1 MSKPKLS
8 NELSKEI
15 ETFDPNGLKK
25 VISRDGGETALV
37 RDKTL
42 ASEYHAVAGS
52 VTDCGTLPYLIWI
65 FSSKESV
72 HKPLQRSCSE

>member
-42 ASEYHAVAGS
+42 ASEYQAVAGS
-52 VTDCGTLPYLIWI
+52 IRD
-65 FSSKESV
+65 
-72 HKPLQRSCSE
+72 